1 MVAQAAWWL
10 ASQAHRAVWPTSGS
24 GPEHPLV
31 TDVVRDLRTGRTI
44 LGKQVLSR
52 MVLKP
57 VAARGMGAGPGIL
70 CGACRENNSSLVEG
84 LEVCFACDNNRVS
97 PIKLSCTRTQVH
109 VPRYDEYMYCSTY
122 AILPVLGAPTP
133 SSTC

>member
-1 MVAQAAWWL
+1 M
-10 ASQAHRAVWPTSGS
+10 
-24 GPEHPLV
+24 

-84 LEVCFACDNNRVS
+84 LEVCFACDNNRVRPVS
-97 PIKLSCTRTQVH
+97 PIKLSYSYTH
-109 VPRYDEYMYCSTY
+109 VLQYLASLL
-122 AILPVLGAPTP
+122 ASLA
-133 SSTC
+133 